1 MVDFHIATLCVV
13 TIKSGLEDY
22 DSAAPRSPK
31 SVPVSPLRSLRF
43 IPSPIMS
50 IPPPP
55 PSPRSESVV
64 WQRQRM
70 SRGMRRR
77 CDASAKLSSQ
87 HRLNPPSP
95 LHLERFLTPSAIR
108 SAAIGSRSAITV
120 NSFIAIERREM
131 RRIEEEE
138 EKRRVRRE

>member
-31 SVPVSPLRSLRF
+31 SVPVSPPRSLTSVHPFSHYVHSSFSSERVRCLATAKNVERNAAPLRCF
-43 IPSPIMS
+43 GKTIIAASP
-50 IPPPP
+50 P
-55 PSPRSESVV
+55 
-64 WQRQRM
+64 
-70 SRGMRRR
+70 
-77 CDASAKLSSQ
+77 
-87 HRLNPPSP
+87 PPSP

-131 RRIEEEE
+131 RRRRRGGCEESE
-138 EKRRVRRE
+138 